1 MPKSKAEQWLRQD
14 LFEQF
19 FPPEEDDDDEFDEV
33 DNLFREGL
41 ALSSR
46 LILIGTAD
54 QIDGFTAECTAIN
67 NQLE

>member
-1 MPKSKAEQWLRQD
+1 M
-14 LFEQF
+14 FEQF